1 MNIWESVKPKPS
13 DEVEEKTY
21 SELVL
26 EAVRV
31 EDIRKEEERTTDR
44 NTLGYERSDQLL
56 ESGRVEQIDKVVK
69 RIKEL
74 VLERGDVDVKGISK
88 RLPDISETI
97 VSALCQAHG
106 FERLL
111 NRNTDELSMYEMGLI
126 KGCIGAGMTDVE
138 IVEKFELTN
147 TLFVNAIRENRRG
160 LGVKTAKYIKT
171 NEGKTND

>member
-26 EAVRV
+26 EAVRI

-56 ESGRVEQIDKVVK
+56 ESGRIEQIDKVVK

-74 VLERGDVDVKGISK
+74 VLERGDVDVKGIAKSI
-88 RLPDISETI
+88 PYISEGI
-97 VSALCQAHG
+97 VGTLCNAHG
-106 FERLL
+106 LERLL
-111 NRNTDELSMYEMGLI
+111 HRNTDELSIYEMSLI
-126 KGCIGAGMTDVE
+126 KGCIGSGMSDDD
-138 IVEKFELTN
+138 IVEKFELSN
-147 TLFVNAIRENRRG
+147 SLFVNAIRENKRG
-160 LGVKTAKYIKT
+160 LGIKASKIK
-171 NEGKTND
+171 GKING